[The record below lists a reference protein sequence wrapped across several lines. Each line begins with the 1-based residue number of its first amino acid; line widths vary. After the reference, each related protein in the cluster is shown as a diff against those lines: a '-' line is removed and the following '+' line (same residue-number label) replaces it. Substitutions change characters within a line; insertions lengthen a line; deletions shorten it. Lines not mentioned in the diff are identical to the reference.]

1 MGGGGKR
8 ASQLPRPTVALVQ
21 GACAEWG
28 HEGAQQLLMRLRA
41 QKHPNPFSLHT
52 LCAPKVASPT
62 WVQTSDICLDSP
74 GPPRMAEPGCCAYLA
89 QGFSEEPYKVF
100 HHRGRVHTGF
110 LPRLLIQA
118 VVDRF

>member
-1 MGGGGKR
+1 MGGGGKK

-62 WVQTSDICLDSP
+62 WGADLRHLSGQPWTSPD
-74 GPPRMAEPGCCAYLA
+74 
-89 QGFSEEPYKVF
+89 
-100 HHRGRVHTGF
+100 GRA
-110 LPRLLIQA
+110 RLL
-118 VVDRF
+118 RLPCSGLL